1 MIMGEGA
8 QSLTRRAVA
17 SLTAAGIDNARLDA
31 RLLMR
36 HAAGLAPEQ
45 LLADPDRALSDE
57 EERRFLELVDRR
69 AAREPLSHI
78 LGHREFW
85 SLDFEVSS
93 AVLDPRPDSE
103 TLIEAVL
110 AHVTASG
117 PRNGADL
124 SILDLG
130 TGSGCLLLTL
140 LHELPQAI
148 GTGVDIS
155 PEALAVATSNAE
167 RLGLTSRAR
176 FVESDWTDALSQKFD
191 VIVSNPPYIRHADIA
206 HLAAEVR
213 DHEPALA
220 LDGGPNGL
228 DAYRRIVP
236 ALGHLFGGDSG
247 RPGLAAFEVGE
258 GQAGDVSNLLLEN
271 GFSDVKKH
279 RDLAGIERC
288 VSGLYAF

>member
-1 MIMGEGA
+1 MIMGESA
-8 QSLTRRAVA
+8 QSLTRRAIA
-17 SLTAAGIDNARLDA
+17 SLKAAGIDNAQLDA

-36 HAAGLAPEQ
+36 HVSGLAPEQ
-45 LLADPDRALSDE
+45 ILADPDRALSDE
-57 EERRFLELVDRR
+57 EEQRFFGLVDRR

-78 LGHREFW
+78 LGRREFW

-110 AHVTASG
+110 ARVRASG
-117 PRNGADL
+117 PRDGEGL

-130 TGSGCLLLTL
+130 MGSGCLLLTL
-140 LHELPQAI
+140 LHELPGAT
-148 GTGVDIS
+148 GVGVDIS
-155 PEALAVATSNAE
+155 PEALAIAKSNAE
-167 RLGLTSRAR
+167 RLGLASRAR
-176 FVESDWTDALSQKFD
+176 FVESDWTAELSEKFD
-191 VIVSNPPYIRHADIA
+191 VIISNPPYIRHADIA
-206 HLAAEVR
+206 DLAAEVR

-220 LDGGPNGL
+220 LDGGMDGL

-236 ALGHLFGGDSG
+236 ALGRLFDGDSG
-247 RPGLAAFEVGE
+247 RLRFAAFEVGE

-288 VSGLYAF
+288 ITGLYAF